1 MKYYK
6 DIDNIVNDMISIGK
20 EKNRE
25 TEKRE
30 NELMKEQITKEK
42 VREWLGT
49 DNQLEEAIEVVY
61 EIAIGQYSADLLK
74 KDIMLYYYGN
84 WEYKED
90 K

>member
-1 MKYYK
+1 MEYYK
-6 DIDNIVNDMISIGK
+6 DINNIVNDMISIGK

-49 DNQLEEAIEVVY
+49 DNQLEEAIEIIY

-84 WEYKED
+84 WEYKEG

>member
-1 MKYYK
+1 MNKEQCK
-6 DIDNIVNDMISIGK
+6 HLMNPETCISC
-20 EKNRE
+20 EDETE

-84 WEYKED
+84 WEYKEG

>member
-1 MKYYK
+1 MNKEQCK
-6 DIDNIVNDMISIGK
+6 HLMNPETCISCED
-20 EKNRE
+20 EKE

-49 DNQLEEAIEVVY
+49 DNQLEEAIEVIY

-84 WEYKED
+84 WEYKEG

>member
-1 MKYYK
+1 MNKEQCK
-6 DIDNIVNDMISIGK
+6 HLMNPETCISCED
-20 EKNRE
+20 EKE

-84 WEYKED
+84 WEYKEG